1 MSLDM
6 AGHIDDVFESVP
18 VTLIYTTG
26 GYVDGIWRA
35 GLPATETYRA
45 NVQQLEDKELA
56 NLMRE
61 GQRIL
66 DSRKIYIND
75 GDLALLNLGK
85 DMSLLDEE
93 WKITERDVR
102 EWRSYAKLIVVR
114 YDDQ

>member
-1 MSLDM
+1 M

-18 VTLIYTTG
+18 VTLIYATG
-26 GYVDGIWRA
+26 GYVNGIWQEA
-35 GLPATETYRA
+35 APGSETYKA
-45 NVQQLEDKELA
+45 NVQQLDDKELA
-56 NLMRE
+56 NLMLA

-66 DSRKIYIND
+66 DSRKIYINS

-85 DMSLLDEE
+85 DMSLLGEE

-102 EWRSYAKLIVVR
+102 EWRNYAKLIVVR